1 MFINIRYY
9 GKNSGE
15 GLLNSNNEH
24 STGKPQMF
32 KVIQSL
38 LFIKI
43 GATNGRTKNTQA
55 MATYK
60 IQSRVA

>member
-1 MFINIRYY
+1 MPNKKRFPFKACESR
-9 GKNSGE
+9 
-15 GLLNSNNEH
+15 GL
-24 STGKPQMF
+24 TARP
-32 KVIQSL
+32 VIQSL

-43 GATNGRTKNTQA
+43 GVNNGRTKNTQA